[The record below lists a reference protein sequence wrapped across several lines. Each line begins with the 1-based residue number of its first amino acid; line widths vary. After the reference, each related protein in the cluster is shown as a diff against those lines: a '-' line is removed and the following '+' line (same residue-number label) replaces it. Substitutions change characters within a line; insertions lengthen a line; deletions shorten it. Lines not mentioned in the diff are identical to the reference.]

1 MADCACRSR
10 SQMASKPPRS
20 TLSRVGLS
28 SSGDPGPA
36 HKCPLIIS
44 SCRKTGWSSP
54 RPCYQAPLHIPAQ
67 TCYVT
72 WATTCPHLPNPCS
85 TGLSSSLLPPGR
97 SNRAALSIAPTAMAH
112 EASVQRSGP
121 RGLKPATPS
130 PPSVYWKVQW
140 SRQQAWVQRG
150 GGWVSR
156 EPGHLVNEHLRAHPR
171 LLGAETGS
179 RRETGSPTGL
189 RRASPAQFAEDTTRD
204 LHHRYRVILL
214 GCPVAS

>member
-72 WATTCPHLPNPCS
+72 WATTCPHTSPTLAQQDFPLPSCPRGAPTELPS
-85 TGLSSSLLPPGR
+85 AQHPQQWPTKPLSNAQDPGVSSLRHPAHHPCTGR
-97 SNRAALSIAPTAMAH
+97 C
-112 EASVQRSGP
+112 SGP
-121 RGLKPATPS
+121 ASKRGY
-130 PPSVYWKVQW
+130 SVVE
-140 SRQQAWVQRG
+140 VG
-150 GGWVSR
+150 
-156 EPGHLVNEHLRAHPR
+156 
-171 LLGAETGS
+171 
-179 RRETGSPTGL
+179 
-189 RRASPAQFAEDTTRD
+189 
-204 LHHRYRVILL
+204 
-214 GCPVAS
+214 

>member
-36 HKCPLIIS
+36 HECPLIIS

-72 WATTCPHLPNPCS
+72 RAATCPHLPNPGS
-85 TGLSSSLLPPGR
+85 TGLSASLLPPQALQQSCPQHSAH
-97 SNRAALSIAPTAMAH
+97 SN
-112 EASVQRSGP
+112 GP
-121 RGLKPATPS
+121 RSLCATLRTQGLKSATPS

-140 SRQQAWVQRG
+140 SSQQG

-156 EPGHLVNEHLRAHPR
+156 EPGHPVNERVGPQPR
-171 LLGAETGS
+171 LLVRRQGAG
-179 RRETGSPTGL
+179 GKSPH
-189 RRASPAQFAEDTTRD
+189 RASKSQPSALCRR
-204 LHHRYRVILL
+204 HHKRPTPQV
-214 GCPVAS
+214 